1 MDVSMNELK
10 RTLIAAG
17 YQQTARVDQPLCFA
31 SRGGI
36 IDIYSINSE
45 TPVRIEF
52 FDTEIDSCLLYT
64 SYCFNGTGKA
74 AGRSVFADGAEYSA
88 DRA

>member
-1 MDVSMNELK
+1 MNELK

-52 FDTEIDSCLLYT
+52 FDTEIDSIRTFDIATQRTLEAVSYTHLLKVI
-64 SYCFNGTGKA
+64 FQF
-74 AGRSVFADGAEYSA
+74 RS
-88 DRA
+88 RR